1 MKLKHF
7 SVIAVAFAATSAHA
21 QLNLLNVIQSAQ
33 SALTQRSS
41 QDKPD
46 MPSGTAPVLQASGP
60 TAQQVWAQKSAD
72 AQQQHAQDMAAKQAQ
87 ENAFLQQQQAQA
99 DAGHAAGDERVR
111 AAEEYHEKAQQED
124 AQRAA
129 QAAKQARAGCP
140 DLANSKK
147 LGLGGAMVTCKN
159 KGMPEE
165 QMMATLGDVP
175 LAAQAYLT
183 AIVQDIYEDN
193 VTNPSRGNDVS
204 DYYEKCYRRGTPCAR
219 PQW

>member
-1 MKLKHF
+1 MKFKLL
-7 SVIAVAFAATSAHA
+7 SSIAVAFVATTAHA

-33 SALTQRSS
+33 SAIAQ
-41 QDKPD
+41 QNAQNQPA
-46 MPSGTAPVLQASGP
+46 MPSGTAPVQQSSVP
-60 TAQQVWAQKSAD
+60 NAQQLWTQKSAD
-72 AQQQHAQDMAAKQAQ
+72 AQQQHVQGMAAKQAQ
-87 ENAFLQQQQAQA
+87 ENAFLQQQQAQD
-99 DAGHAAGDERVR
+99 DAGQAAGDKRMR
-111 AAEEYHEKAQQED
+111 DAEAYHERAQQED

-129 QAAKQARAGCP
+129 QAAMQARAACP

-159 KGMPEE
+159 KGMPEV
-165 QMMATLGDVP
+165 QMMATLGDLP
-175 LAAQAYLT
+175 LAAQAYLA